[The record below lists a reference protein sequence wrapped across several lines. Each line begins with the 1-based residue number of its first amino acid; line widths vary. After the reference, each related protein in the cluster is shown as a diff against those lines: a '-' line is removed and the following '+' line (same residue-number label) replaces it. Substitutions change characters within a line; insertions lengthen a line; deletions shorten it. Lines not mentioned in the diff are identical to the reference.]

1 MIIAMIQQIT
11 YNEYLPILLGAKNMK
26 KFSLLSQTGFEFFTG
41 YNKSQDPRIANEV
54 YHLSI

>member
-1 MIIAMIQQIT
+1 MIQQIT